1 MNKKLLII
9 KITLWWG
16 IVADLF
22 ETIRL
27 ILPQFFI
34 KTSSATLS
42 LNDDLK
48 FALLYGAPVMLGWTI
63 ILFWASQKPIDRR
76 GVFLCLMPVIISYF
90 IVEIIGIKLEILSLN
105 QTIPTFI
112 FQSILL
118 ILTIISYIFARDM
131 SKIKDK

>member
-90 IVEIIGIKLEILSLN
+90 IVEIIGINLEILSLN

-131 SKIKDK
+131 SKIKDI

>member
-105 QTIPTFI
+105 QNIPTFI

>member
-105 QTIPTFI
+105 QNIPTFI

-118 ILTIISYIFARDM
+118 ILTIVSYIFARDM

>member
-1 MNKKLLII
+1 MKKKLLII

-27 ILPQFFI
+27 IFPKFFI

-42 LNDDLK
+42 LNDEIK
-48 FALLYGAPVMLGWTI
+48 FTLLYGAPVMLGWTI

-90 IVEIIGIKLEILSLN
+90 IVEIMGINFEILSLN
-105 QTIPTFI
+105 QTCKPLITTLTKYFQRCYYCFI
-112 FQSILL
+112 QVTLPPKILL
-118 ILTIISYIFARDM
+118 
-131 SKIKDK
+131 

>member
-22 ETIRL
+22 ETIRM
-27 ILPQFFI
+27 IFPQLFI
-34 KTSSATLS
+34 KTTGATLS
-42 LNDDLK
+42 LNDGIR
-48 FALLYGAPVMLGWTI
+48 FTLLYGAPVMLGWII
-63 ILFWASQKPIDRR
+63 ILFWASRKPIDRR

-90 IVEIIGIKLEILSLN
+90 IVEIMSVNLGRLSLN

-112 FQSILL
+112 LQSVLL
-118 ILTIISYIFARDM
+118 SLTIISYIFAREM
-131 SKIKDK
+131 SKKR

>member
-90 IVEIIGIKLEILSLN
+90 IVEIIGINLEILSLN

-118 ILTIISYIFARDM
+118 ILTIVSYIFARDM